1 MNMNITRTAINHIIY
16 QTVGCAIEV
25 HRQLGPGLLEK
36 VYEKCLKYELEY
48 KGLKVIQQQV
58 IPVAYKGILLDA
70 ELRYDLL
77 VEDWVVVEIKAVE
90 IMHPIFDAQLLTYLK
105 LLQKPKGLLLNF
117 NCTNLVKDG
126 QKTMVTPLFAELPD

>member
-1 MNMNITRTAINHIIY
+1 MNMNITRASINHIIY

-25 HRQLGPGLLEK
+25 HQQLGPGLLEK
-36 VYEKCLKYELEY
+36 VYEKCLKYELED
-48 KGLKVIQQQV
+48 KGLKVTQQQV

-70 ELRYDLL
+70 DLRYDLL

-126 QKTMVTPLFAELPD
+126 QKTMVTPLFAALPD